1 MSFYSRRRCMGC
13 KIYLDEDNI
22 GAFCESCR
30 YRYKVKFINNDIKIQ
45 NDRQNDIQILQTKE
59 NKKKLMI
66 DLLSAKSSSNINI
79 EEIKIKIEADAEKK
93 VIELYNTKLDDF
105 KKPDVGDLLLNIM
118 KAGSDEF
125 KEKTGRNM
133 TYSEMR
139 YMFG

>member
-1 MSFYSRRRCMGC
+1 MKSYSRNCMGC
-13 KIYLDEDNI
+13 KTKLDEDNI

-30 YRYKVKFINNDIKIQ
+30 YRYKVKYINHDEKIK
-45 NDRQNDIQILQTKE
+45 NDRQVLQTKE

-66 DLLSAKSSSNINI
+66 DLLSTKSSSNINI
-79 EEIKIKIEADAEKK
+79 EEIKIKIEVDAEKK
-93 VIELYNTKLDDF
+93 VIDLYNNNTKFADF
-105 KKPDVGDLLLNIM
+105 KSPDFGDLLLNIM
-118 KAGSDEF
+118 KTGSDEF